1 MPDNPSPEMLK
12 KMRAATPSPPPKV
25 TNHRPTVED
34 APDED
39 DDMNGSGSSNTVLE
53 RVRDFAP
60 GGDADYFVEEG
71 ALRTRSTR

>member
-12 KMRAATPSPPPKV
+12 KMRATAPSPAANV
-25 TNHRPTVED
+25 IDFRPTVED

-39 DDMNGSGSSNTVLE
+39 DGSLSNTVME

-60 GGDADYFVEEG
+60 GGDADYFAEEG
-71 ALRTRSTR
+71 ASFFL